1 MWLWCSALSSVML
14 TRCSGWIWAPHHSPP
29 PLFFFN
35 CWMISQHLCDNAAEG
50 TPPLSLSAP
59 PPIAL
64 VGTSLD
70 FGRSFYDFI
79 WFILK
84 AQRPNFISIYSTAR
98 IMAIFHSQ
106 QVIDWKD
113 GGKITLSYLWCTAL
127 FSYAVPIA
135 ACALFAAS
143 GLQLGSISNLCASL
157 FYTNKKECPLGF
169 LLSRPQRG
177 WALAAPRCSVN
188 AACQCLVTSLMRF
201 YLLP

>member
-1 MWLWCSALSSVML
+1 MLLLLSLLWHSEIKSTVHFIQIKFSVVFLSRERHPHICRWHDVAVVLCIEQCHADPLQWLDLSSSPL
-14 TRCSGWIWAPHHSPP
+14 TP

-50 TPPLSLSAP
+50 TPTPSLSAP

-70 FGRSFYDFI
+70 FGRPFYDFTG
-79 WFILK
+79 FILK

-113 GGKITLSYLWCTAL
+113 GGKKHAILPLVHCFVFLRSSHC
-127 FSYAVPIA
+127 S
-135 ACALFAAS
+135 
-143 GLQLGSISNLCASL
+143 LCSL
-157 FYTNKKECPLGF
+157 CCFWSSAGQYF
-169 LLSRPQRG
+169 
-177 WALAAPRCSVN
+177 
-188 AACQCLVTSLMRF
+188 
-201 YLLP
+201 